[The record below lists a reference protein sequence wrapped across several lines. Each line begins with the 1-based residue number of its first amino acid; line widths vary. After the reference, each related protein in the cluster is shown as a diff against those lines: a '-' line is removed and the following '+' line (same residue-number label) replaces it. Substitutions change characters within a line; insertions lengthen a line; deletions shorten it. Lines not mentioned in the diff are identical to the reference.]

1 MDRKSVY
8 VLKKLSIGRH
18 IPFVVM
24 IFVAACSWSNQ
35 TSTVLLAQENRE
47 LISRI
52 ERVFQEKEPAWKVD
66 SSFAHDGQS
75 IVFRSEEGQAAVE
88 VSIWKR
94 EKDAKQDFAAHSLS
108 LDNTWGKSMGTVKN
122 ILPNLG
128 DENHIWTLPD
138 SEAWPMIR
146 FRKGKV
152 NIQIFAPSV
161 TIAKRFAQH
170 VLEQLPTT

>member
-8 VLKKLSIGRH
+8 ALKNLSRGKH

-24 IFVAACSWSNQ
+24 IFVAACSESNQ
-35 TSTVLLAQENRE
+35 TSTTLLAQEKRE

-52 ERVFQEKEPAWKVD
+52 ERVFQEKEPTWKVD
-66 SSFAHDGQS
+66 SSFPDEQS

-88 VSIWKR
+88 ISIWKK
-94 EKDAKQDFAAHSLS
+94 EKDAKQEFTAHSLS

-122 ILPNLG
+122 TLPNLG

-138 SEAWPMIR
+138 SQAWPMIR